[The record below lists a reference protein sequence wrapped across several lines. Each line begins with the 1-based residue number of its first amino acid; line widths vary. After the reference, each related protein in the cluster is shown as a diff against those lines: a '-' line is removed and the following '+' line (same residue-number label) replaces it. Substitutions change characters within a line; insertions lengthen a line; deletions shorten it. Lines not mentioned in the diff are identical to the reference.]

1 MTEDFLPDT
10 NETPTPPVSANTP
23 AEPPPERERL
33 KIILVSSPR
42 VVKST
47 IRTLYTKGFAE
58 VTEWSPLQPTSN
70 PNEVI
75 SVLSRNITIHG

>member
-47 IRTLYTKGFAE
+47 FAPYTPK
-58 VTEWSPLQPTSN
+58 VLPKSPNGVPCNQPPIPTK
-70 PNEVI
+70 
-75 SVLSRNITIHG
+75 

>member
-23 AEPPPERERL
+23 TEPLPERERL
-33 KIILVSSPR
+33 KIILISSPR

-47 IRTLYTKGFAE
+47 IRTL
-58 VTEWSPLQPTSN
+58 
-70 PNEVI
+70 
-75 SVLSRNITIHG
+75 